1 MFFLRYPHTN
11 YFSDQSP
18 RATEV
23 KKVILKIYHA
33 LTQYILPLELI
44 PKETF
49 VQWMEI
55 LKTVVEQEIP
65 ADAVTEDIDDED
77 KPSLIWWK
85 QKKWALHI
93 LTRLF
98 ERYGSP
104 GMI

>member
-1 MFFLRYPHTN
+1 
-11 YFSDQSP
+11 
-18 RATEV
+18 
-23 KKVILKIYHA
+23 
-33 LTQYILPLELI
+33 
-44 PKETF
+44 
-49 VQWMEI
+49 MEI
-55 LKTVVEQEIP
+55 LKNVIEQEIL